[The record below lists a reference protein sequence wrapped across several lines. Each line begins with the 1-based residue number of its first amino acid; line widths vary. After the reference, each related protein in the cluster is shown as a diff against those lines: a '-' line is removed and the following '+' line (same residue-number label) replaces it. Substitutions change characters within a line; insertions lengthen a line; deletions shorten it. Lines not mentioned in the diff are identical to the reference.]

1 MKTPIFFF
9 LFSFFFSSLFL
20 VSSGLNSDGVLL
32 MSFKYSVLLDPLSL
46 LQSWNYD
53 HDNPCSWRG
62 VLCNNDSRVVTI
74 SFPNS
79 NLVGTIPSDL
89 GFLQNLQSLDLS
101 NNSLNG
107 SLPVEFFA
115 AGKLRFLDLSNNL
128 ISGEIPVSIGDLH
141 NLQTLN
147 LSDNTFTG
155 KLPANLP
162 SLGSLTEV
170 SLKNNYFSG
179 EFPGGGWRSV
189 QFLDISSNLIN
200 GSLPPDFSGDNLR
213 YLNVSYN
220 QISGEIPPNVGDGF
234 PRNAT
239 VDFSFNNLTGSI
251 PDSPVYLNQKSNSF
265 SGNPGLCGAPTRNPC
280 PIPSSPATV
289 SGSVSPPTSTPALAA
304 IPKSFGSNSETKPDK
319 NSNPRTGLRPG
330 VIIGIIVGDIAGIG
344 ILALI
349 FFYVYKYK
357 KNKTV
362 EKNNNN
368 QSLEAHEAKDTTSL
382 SPSSSTTTSSSSPEQ
397 SSRFGKWSCLR
408 KNQETD
414 ETEEEDE
421 ENQRSGEVGENK
433 KGTLVTID
441 GGEKE
446 LEVETLLKASAYI
459 LGAIGS
465 SIMYKTVL
473 EDGTVLAVRRLGE
486 NGLSQQRRFKDFE
499 AHIRAIG
506 KLVHPNLVRL
516 RGFYWGTDEKLVIYD
531 FVPNGSLVN
540 ARYRK
545 GGSSPCHLPWETRL
559 KIAKGL
565 ARGLAYLHEKKH
577 VHGNLKPSNILLGHD
592 LEPKIGDF
600 GLERLLAGD
609 TSYNRA
615 SGSSRIFSSKR
626 LTASSREFGS
636 MGPTPSPSP
645 SSVGPISPYCAPES
659 LRNLKPNPKWDV
671 FGFGVILLEL
681 LTGKIVSIDEVGLG
695 NGLTVEDGNR
705 ALIMTDVAI
714 RSELEGKEDFL
725 LGLFKL
731 GYSCASQVPQKRPT
745 MKEALLVFERFP
757 ISSSAKSPSYHY
769 GHY

>member
-1 MKTPIFFF
+1 MKTKLVSPIFFF
-9 LFSFFFSSLFL
+9 FSCLVL

-32 MSFKYSVLLDPLSL
+32 MSFKYSVLHDPLFS
-46 LQSWNYD
+46 LQSWTYD

-62 VLCNNDSRVVTI
+62 ILCNNNSRVVTL
-74 SFPNS
+74 SLPNS
-79 NLVGTIPSDL
+79 NLVGSIPSDL
-89 GFLQNLQSLDLS
+89 GFLQNLQTIDLS

-107 SLPVEFFA
+107 SLPVELFA
-115 AGKLRFLDLSNNL
+115 AGELNFLDLSNNL
-128 ISGEIPVSIGDLH
+128 ISGEIPLTIGDMH

-147 LSDNTFTG
+147 LSDNILAG
-155 KLPANLP
+155 KLPANLV
-162 SLGSLTEV
+162 SLGSLKDV

-179 EFPGGGWRSV
+179 ELPGGWRSV
-189 QFLDISSNLIN
+189 QFLDLSSNLIN
-200 GSLPPDFSGDNLR
+200 GSLPQDFSGNDLR

-220 QISGEIPPNVGDGF
+220 QISGEIPPNVGADF
-234 PRNAT
+234 PENAT
-239 VDFSFNNLTGSI
+239 VDFSFNNLTGPV
-251 PDSPVYLNQKSNSF
+251 PDSPVFLNQKSISF
-265 SGNPGLCGAPTRNPC
+265 TGNPGLCGDPTHDPC

-289 SGSVSPPTSTPALAA
+289 SAPTSTPALAA
-304 IPKSFGSNSETKPDK
+304 IPKTIGSNPETEPADN
-319 NSNPRTGLRPG
+319 NSNSRTGLRPG
-330 VIIGIIVGDIAGIG
+330 VIIGIVVGDITGIG

-349 FFYVYKYK
+349 FFYVYRYK
-357 KNKTV
+357 KNKNV
-362 EKNNNN
+362 EKNM
-368 QSLEAHEAKDTTSL
+368 QGLEANEVKDTTSL

-397 SSRFGKWSCLR
+397 SNRFTKWSCLR

-414 ETEEEDE
+414 ENEDEDE
-421 ENQRSGEVGENK
+421 EEEEKGENK

-459 LGAIGS
+459 LGATGS

-486 NGLSQQRRFKDFE
+486 NGFTQQRRFKDFE

-516 RGFYWGTDEKLVIYD
+516 RGFYWGTDEKLVIYE

-559 KIAKGL
+559 KIVKGL

-592 LEPKIGDF
+592 MEPKIGDF

-626 LTASSREFGS
+626 STTSLREF
-636 MGPTPSPSP
+636 GPTPSPSP
-645 SSVGPISPYCAPES
+645 STVGPISPYCAPES

-681 LTGKIVSIDEVGLG
+681 LTGKIVSVDEVGIG

-705 ALIMTDVAI
+705 ALIMADMAI
-714 RSELEGKEDFL
+714 RAELEGKEDFL

-745 MKEALLVFERFP
+745 MKEALVVFERFP
-757 ISSSAKSPSYHY
+757 ISSSSKSPSYRY

>member
-1 MKTPIFFF
+1 MKTPISFFF
-9 LFSFFFSSLFL
+9 FFFFSSLVL

-32 MSFKYSVLLDPLSL
+32 MSFKYSVLLDPLFS
-46 LQSWNYD
+46 LQSWSYD

-62 VLCNNDSRVVTI
+62 VLCNNNSRVVTL
-74 SFPNS
+74 SLPNS
-79 NLVGTIPSDL
+79 KLVGLIPSDL
-89 GFLQNLQSLDLS
+89 GLLQNLQSLDLS

-128 ISGEIPVSIGDLH
+128 ISGEIPVTIGDLT

-147 LSDNTFTG
+147 LSDNILSG
-155 KLPANLP
+155 KLPANLAT
-162 SLGSLTEV
+162 LGSLTEV

-200 GSLPPDFSGDNLR
+200 GSLPPDFSGKNLR

-220 QISGEIPPNVGDGF
+220 QISGEIPQNVGASF
-234 PRNAT
+234 PLNAT

-251 PDSPVYLNQKSNSF
+251 PNYPVFLNQKSISF
-265 SGNPGLCGAPTRNPC
+265 SGNPGLCGGPTRNPC
-280 PIPSSPATV
+280 SIPSSPAT
-289 SGSVSPPTSTPALAA
+289 VSPPTSTPALAA
-304 IPKSFGSNSETKPDK
+304 IPKEIGSNPETEPDGSANNN
-319 NSNPRTGLRPG
+319 NSPRTGLRPG

-349 FFYVYKYK
+349 FFYLYKYK

-362 EKNNNN
+362 EKKNN
-368 QSLEAHEAKDTTSL
+368 QSLEANEAKDTTSF
-382 SPSSSTTTSSSSPEQ
+382 SPSSSTTSSSSPEQ
-397 SSRFGKWSCLR
+397 SSRFAKWSCLR
-408 KNQETD
+408 KAQETD

-421 ENQRSGEVGENK
+421 EEERSGGIGENQ

-441 GGEKE
+441 GEKE

-459 LGAIGS
+459 LGATGS
-465 SIMYKTVL
+465 CIMYKTVL

-559 KIAKGL
+559 KIVKGL
-565 ARGLAYLHEKKH
+565 ARGLAYIHEKKH
-577 VHGNLKPSNILLGHD
+577 VHGNLKPSNILLGYD
-592 LEPKIGDF
+592 MEPKIGDF

-636 MGPTPSPSP
+636 IGPTPSPSP
-645 SSVGPISPYCAPES
+645 SSIGPISPYCAPES

-671 FGFGVILLEL
+671 YGFGVILLEL

-705 ALIMTDVAI
+705 ALIMADVAI

-731 GYSCASQVPQKRPT
+731 GYSCASQVPQRRPT
-745 MKEALLVFERFP
+745 MKEALAVFERFP
-757 ISSSAKSPSYHY
+757 ISSSTKSPSYHY